1 MALDVTQENQVQG
14 LLKICGD
21 IDILIN
27 NAGINRQQRFLSPQ
41 ASDAAAEEM
50 AVNYFGTMSMC
61 RAFAPVL
68 ISRRGAI
75 VNVLSI
81 LARVTIPLMGS
92 LCASKAASLRMTEG
106 IRAEL
111 AKDGVQVLAV
121 LPGVINTAMS
131 RDFPGPKATP
141 AAIAAAIVNA
151 LNSDAIT
158 VYPDSMAEHV
168 AARLDQERNAVVA
181 EFAAYL

>member
-1 MALDVTQENQVQG
+1 MYEQVQDV
-14 LLKICGD
+14 LKNCGD
-21 IDILIN
+21 IDVLIN
-27 NAGINRQQRFLSPQ
+27 NAGINRQQRFLNPQ

-50 AVNYFGTMSMC
+50 AVNYFGTLSMC

-68 ISRRGAI
+68 IGQRGAI

-111 AKDGVQVLAV
+111 AQDGVQVLAV
-121 LPGVINTAMS
+121 LPGVIDTSMS

-151 LNSDAIT
+151 LNCDAT
-158 VYPDSMAEHV
+158 TLYPDLMSEHV
-168 AARLDQERNAVVA
+168 AARLDQERNEVVA